1 MGKTFKDR
9 KTEGMTSSRNSKV
22 KQLEEQHYTPK
33 VFNDRYKRERISLKD
48 IKDDDSE
55 AD

>member
-9 KTEGMTSSRNSKV
+9 KV

-33 VFNDRYKRERISLKD
+33 VFNDRYKRERITLKD
-48 IKDDDSE
+48 IKDDSE